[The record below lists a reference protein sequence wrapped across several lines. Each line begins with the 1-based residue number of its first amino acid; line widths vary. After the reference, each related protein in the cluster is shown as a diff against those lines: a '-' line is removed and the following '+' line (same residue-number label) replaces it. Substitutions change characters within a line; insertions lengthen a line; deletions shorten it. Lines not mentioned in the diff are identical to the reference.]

1 MSYQSSYTSSEMQAR
16 LEKAQFDDAVAKG
29 FGKDKATFDSR
40 LARAAVVV
48 DLDHTPTTTDLQ
60 FSNGTGYVDFVPGD
74 QARVQDIDGYVFYQL
89 QEITE
94 EGEAVWAT
102 PSSIEATPKETV
114 NIQINSN
121 QSQPD
126 AALNGIELTLSY
138 GDAEKKLTWNGT
150 ILTENIPA
158 DESYK
163 ITFPAVEGYKT
174 PAEVNYIAEDKNVRQ
189 VTATYNTEV
198 ISVTLSSEDS
208 SSVIGQQVTIN
219 GTQHTYQGTAIS
231 QKIPYDTVY
240 KVSVNAKDGYS
251 TPAEVEYTASQPTR
265 SLDMQ
270 YKVIRTNTITINQ
283 TISDPASMI
292 SGDVNGEVIQEIRNN
307 SHRVVAKK
315 TADGQVTY
323 CRLMDS
329 DGTKYYDGTDA
340 STDITQYDVFMK
352 MPDFWYK
359 GTEGDT
365 VDISFS
371 ISEPDDASNW
381 VKWDSN
387 TLIGVYEAYLNGTQ
401 FQSISGVQS
410 SGNLTNAQA
419 RQYARNKGTGYQI
432 VDWQMH
438 CVMGILFYAKYGN
451 TNSQAICGSGTN
463 SYQKAT
469 GQTNSLGMVDTTS
482 SNGNSMSINFWGLEN
497 WWGNKYECMD
507 GLTATAQNQ
516 EQVTE
521 PDPTATRTLN
531 WYYTMGFGRYLK
543 FGKYCDL
550 CCTTS
555 DVGSDSTYWC
565 DYNSGPSASGQVAR
579 RSYSFSY
586 SSGGVSY
593 AYAGYSASNTDAY
606 LGARLSFRG
615 TSVEASSVSAF
626 RAL

>member
-1 MSYQSSYTSSEMQAR
+1 MQAR
-16 LEKAQFDDAVAKG
+16 LEKAQFDDATSKG
-29 FGKDKATFDSR
+29 FSKSKEMFDSR
-40 LARAAVVV
+40 LARVPVVV
-48 DLDHTPTTTDLQ
+48 NFDHVPTTSDLQ
-60 FSNGTGYVDFVPGD
+60 FSNGSENVDFIPGD
-74 QARVQDIDGYVFYQL
+74 QVRVKDMDGYVFYQL
-89 QEITE
+89 REITE
-94 EGEAVWAT
+94 EGEAIWAT

-126 AALNGIELTLSY
+126 EALNGIEITLSY

-163 ITFPAVEGYKT
+163 ITFPSVEGYKT

-198 ISVTLSSEDS
+198 ITVTLSSEDS
-208 SSVIGQQVTIN
+208 SSVNGQQVTIN
-219 GTQHTYQGTAIS
+219 GTQHTYQGSAIT

-240 KVSVNAKDGYS
+240 KVSVNEKSGYS
-251 TPAEVEYTASQPTR
+251 TPAEQEFTASQASR
-265 SLDMQ
+265 SVNMQ
-270 YKVIRTNTITINQ
+270 YKVIKTNTITINQ
-283 TISDPASMI
+283 TISDPSSII
-292 SGDVNGEVIQEIRNN
+292 SGDVNGEVIQEIRNK

-315 TADGQVTY
+315 TGDGEVTY

-340 STDITQYDVFMK
+340 SSDIRQYDVFMK

-359 GTEGDT
+359 GTEGNT
-365 VDISFS
+365 VQIDFS
-371 ISEPDDASNW
+371 ISKPDNEGDW
-381 VKWDSN
+381 VKWDGN
-387 TLIGVYEAYLNGTQ
+387 TMIGVYEANYDSTNGLR
-401 FQSISGVQS
+401 SISGVES
-410 SGNLTNAQA
+410 TGSILQA
-419 RQYARNKGTGYQI
+419 NFKSYAAARGTGYQI

-463 SYQKAT
+463 SYTKKT
-469 GQTNSLGMVDTTS
+469 GQTNSLGMNDTTS

-497 WWGNKYECMD
+497 WWGNKYEWIEGMES
-507 GLTATAQNQ
+507 TAKDTM
-516 EQVTE
+516 QVIS

-531 WYYTMGFGRYLK
+531 WPCDGSWGKKLK

-550 CCTTS
+550 NKTIAN
-555 DVGSDSTYWC
+555 DASDSTYYC
-565 DYNSGPSASGQVAR
+565 DANYGPNASGRVAL
-579 RSYSFSY
+579 RSSRYSGTG
-586 SSGGVSY
+586 GGVSC
-593 AYAGYSASNTDAY
+593 AYASRTSSYPDAGG
-606 LGARLSFRG
+606 GARLSFRG

-626 RAL
+626 RSL